1 MRAIWAI
8 VVLASGAA
16 PPALAGEARFGQR
29 GQVVPLGS
37 LGFSYSSV
45 APNSDSVT
53 TLSLGPTLFWFV
65 ADDIALGGSATVA
78 RRTQSQGDT
87 SITISSYGVAPGAA
101 YNLRLS
107 PLTSLLPQVAVA
119 FNWQE
124 IAISPSGT
132 TNPRLNTISLQ
143 LFVPI
148 LFHPVPHFFLGFG
161 PAFSYDVSATLTD
174 AAGDAPKTTTIGAQT
189 ILGGWF

>member
-1 MRAIWAI
+1 MRT
-8 VVLASGAA
+8 VLAVVVMASAA
-16 PPALAGEARFGQR
+16 VAEEPRFGQK

-37 LGFSYSSV
+37 LSFSYSSV

-65 ADDIALGGSATVA
+65 ANDIALGGSATLA
-78 RRTQSQGDT
+78 RRTVSQGDT
-87 SITISSYGVAPGAA
+87 STTISSYGVAPGAA

-119 FNWQE
+119 FAWQE
-124 IAISPSGT
+124 IETSPSGA
-132 TNPRLNTISLQ
+132 NPRLNTISLQ

-161 PAFSYDVSATLTD
+161 PAFSYDVSASLTD
-174 AAGDAPKTTTIGAQT
+174 AAGDAPKSTTIGAQT